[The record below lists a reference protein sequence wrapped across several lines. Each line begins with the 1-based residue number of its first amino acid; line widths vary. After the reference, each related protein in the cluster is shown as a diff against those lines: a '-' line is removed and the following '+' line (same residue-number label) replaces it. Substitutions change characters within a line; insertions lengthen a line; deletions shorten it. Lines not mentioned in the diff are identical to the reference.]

1 MASLWKHPNSPYWTA
16 CYTNSLGRQVKRST
30 KQKNSKLARKIAEAW
45 EEAEAKGR
53 ARQMTTIQ
61 IQKFASDLAE
71 RVVGDAIEVPTVE
84 NFLND
89 WLAAKKAKDSSA
101 GTIERYGNTIRLFID
116 YLGEFAK
123 AQITSVAPKHIDG
136 FMTHRLK
143 EGRAPKT
150 VVVDIKTLR
159 TAFNRAFRYGIILN
173 NPVNA
178 VELPASESMER
189 ELFSHKEVG
198 DVLAAAHKWDRE
210 WVTVILL
217 GYYTG
222 ARLGDC
228 ARMKWE
234 NVNLK
239 EHGITFVQGK
249 TGKRV
254 NIPTHIDLEEHLG
267 LIYDD
272 DALTDFIS
280 PGLAA
285 RTSGGKHGL
294 SESFKRLVVRAGL
307 DTMTVK
313 GKGSH
318 QFSRRTFHSLRY
330 SFNSALANAG
340 VSQEIRVK
348 FTGHSSNA
356 MNDRYTKLD
365 QKPLG
370 DAIKKLP
377 NLDED

>member
-1 MASLWKHPNSPYWTA
+1 
-16 CYTNSLGRQVKRST
+16 
-30 KQKNSKLARKIAEAW
+30 
-45 EEAEAKGR
+45 
-53 ARQMTTIQ
+53 MTTIQ

-71 RVVGDAIEVPTVE
+71 RVVGDTIEVPTVE
-84 NFLND
+84 KFLND
-89 WLAAKKAKDSSA
+89 WLAGKKAKDSSA
-101 GTIERYGNTIRLFID
+101 GTIVRYGHSIRLFID

-136 FMTHRLK
+136 FMTHRLQ

-178 VELPASESMER
+178 AELPASESIER
-189 ELFSHKEVG
+189 ELFTHKEVG
-198 DVLAAAHKWDRE
+198 DLLAAAHKWDRE
-210 WVTVILL
+210 WVTVILF

-228 ARMKWE
+228 AWMKWE

-267 LIYDD
+267 LLYES
-272 DALTDFIS
+272 DALTDFIC

-285 RTSGGKHGL
+285 RTTGGNSGL
-294 SESFKRLVVRAGL
+294 SQSFKRLVGRPAGTKARLGGRAPHPAGE
-307 DTMTVK
+307 V
-313 GKGSH
+313 
-318 QFSRRTFHSLRY
+318 QPARF
-330 SFNSALANAG
+330 ALAYP
-340 VSQEIRVK
+340 I
-348 FTGHSSNA
+348 
-356 MNDRYTKLD
+356 
-365 QKPLG
+365 PP
-370 DAIKKLP
+370 AICHRWQLTQ
-377 NLDED
+377 LLF